1 MLVEKRLKT
10 CCTEVDELMFRVMA
24 HLLASVAVFLLGL
37 SLMSAHAG
45 VMTREA
51 MAQAFPAPLV
61 VGEKDRDLPV
71 WPIFRQELTSTTP
84 GWRRAR
90 PSDNAPSPL
99 PPAP

>member
-1 MLVEKRLKT
+1 
-10 CCTEVDELMFRVMA
+10 MFRVMA

-71 WPIFRQELTSTTP
+71 WPIFRQELTSTTI
-84 GWRRAR
+84 AAYAFE
-90 PSDNAPSPL
+90 S
-99 PPAP
+99 